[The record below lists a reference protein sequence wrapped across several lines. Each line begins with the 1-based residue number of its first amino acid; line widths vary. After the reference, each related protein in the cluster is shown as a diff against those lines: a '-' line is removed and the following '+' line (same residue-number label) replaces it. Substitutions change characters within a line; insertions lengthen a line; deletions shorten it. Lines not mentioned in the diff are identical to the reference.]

1 LNSGSLHPNRVGGN
15 GCLANFGLVIHEQ
28 EFVGGSAARKE
39 WCKAMAL
46 SEQEKARIREE
57 ELTHW
62 QARKESK
69 RRKRPQLI
77 IWTVLWTILLLVLA
91 FASPHLHF

>member
-1 LNSGSLHPNRVGGN
+1 M
-15 GCLANFGLVIHEQ
+15 HEQ

-39 WCKAMAL
+39 WYKAMVL

-57 ELTHW
+57 ELTHL

-69 RRKRPQLI
+69 RMKRPQLI
-77 IWTVLWTILLLVLA
+77 IWTVLWTIVLLGLA